1 MKKMPAIVTIYVGEG
16 SVPKAVVVAD
26 TLHCGVCKP
35 QPEPIEMPE
44 IY

>member
-1 MKKMPAIVTIYVGEG
+1 VGKDNI
-16 SVPKAVVVAD
+16 PKAIVVAD
-26 TLHCGVCKP
+26 VLFCGTCKP